1 MVFHMGFVPGKRFRR
16 YKMRCRA
23 RMLGMAAGE
32 EAWELRLVMK
42 SENVRENMGFS
53 GQMRLQSQFV
63 RDKTFSNVQV
73 WEFQNLYVN
82 MWGFTDKLHVMAL
95 KLAQA

>member
-1 MVFHMGFVPGKRFRR
+1 
-16 YKMRCRA
+16 
-23 RMLGMAAGE
+23 MLGMAAGE